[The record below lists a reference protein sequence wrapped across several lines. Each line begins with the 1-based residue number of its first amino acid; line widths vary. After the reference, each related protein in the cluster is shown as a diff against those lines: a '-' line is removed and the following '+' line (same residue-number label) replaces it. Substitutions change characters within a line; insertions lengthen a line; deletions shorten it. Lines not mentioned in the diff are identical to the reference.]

1 MCWHYDHVSG
11 RNVLRNSVFSGKN
24 QSVSQGFFR
33 STIVA
38 IAMAFAALALEA
50 QTNSDNSQFSLTI
63 SALRPS
69 YKVGA
74 SVKLKIVMTNTS
86 NREIDT
92 EAVYDR
98 SIDAS

>member
-1 MCWHYDHVSG
+1 
-11 RNVLRNSVFSGKN
+11 
-24 QSVSQGFFR
+24 
-33 STIVA
+33 
-38 IAMAFAALALEA
+38 MAFAALALEA

-86 NREIDT
+86 NVRLT
-92 EAVYDR
+92 LKRSMTDR
-98 SIDAS
+98 LTQARA